1 MSNLTDSSQPVPVIA
16 APSTAIQALRGFAW
30 LLALQAA
37 GELTVKQFGLTLPG
51 PVLGMI
57 FLLFALRWTSVQTA
71 VAGCAEFLLAH
82 LSLLFVPVG
91 VGVMTHLGIFSDFG
105 WRIAF
110 VLVVS
115 TWVGLSVTALTL
127 RWLQRQQL
135 QNKRTE

>member
-57 FLLFALRWTSVQTA
+57 FLLFALRWISVQTA

-127 RWLQRQQL
+127 RWLQRQHL

>member
-57 FLLFALRWTSVQTA
+57 FLLFALRWASVQTA